1 MELVEHSIGN
11 VQILSLKGS
20 FDTYH
25 AQSVRQWLEQATE
38 SDPAR
43 VVVNLQ
49 DVSFLDSTGLSTLVQ
64 GMKRSRKLN
73 GDIRLC
79 GLRPP
84 IRMVFELTR
93 LDRVFE
99 IFGSEEEAVEAFSA

>member
-1 MELVEHSIGN
+1 MELIEHSIGN
-11 VQILSLKGS
+11 VQVLSLKGS

-49 DVSFLDSTGLSTLVQ
+49 DVSFLDSTGLI
-64 GMKRSRKLN
+64 
-73 GDIRLC
+73 DA
-79 GLRPP
+79 
-84 IRMVFELTR
+84 
-93 LDRVFE
+93 
-99 IFGSEEEAVEAFSA
+99 GSGHETVSQIEWRYPVMRASSADPHGI

>member
-1 MELVEHSIGN
+1 MELIEHSIGN
-11 VQILSLKGS
+11 VQVLTLKGS

-25 AQSVRQWLEQATE
+25 APTVRLWLDRATA
-38 SDPAR
+38 SDPAK
-43 VVVNLQ
+43 VVVNLE

-99 IFGSEEEAVEAFSA
+99 IFGSEEEAVQAFSD

>member
-1 MELVEHSIGN
+1 MELIEHSIGS
-11 VQILSLKGS
+11 VQVLSLKGS

-25 AQSVRQWLEQATE
+25 AQSVRQWLEQATK
-38 SDPAR
+38 SDPAK

-64 GMKRSRKLN
+64 GMKRSRQLN

>member
-1 MELVEHSIGN
+1 MELIERSIGS
-11 VQILSLKGS
+11 VQVLSLKGS

-25 AQSVRQWLEQATE
+25 AQSVRQWLEQATAM
-38 SDPAR
+38 DPAN
-43 VVVNLQ
+43 VVVNLE
-49 DVSFLDSTGLSTLVQ
+49 DVNFLDSTGLSILVQ
-64 GMKRSRKLN
+64 GMKWSRKRS

-99 IFGSEEEAVEAFSA
+99 IYGSEEEAVKAFSL

>member
-1 MELVEHSIGN
+1 MELIEHSNGN

-25 AQSVRQWLEQATE
+25 SKSVRHWLEKAT
-38 SDPAR
+38 SSNPAH
-43 VVVNLQ
+43 VVINLE
-49 DVSFLDSTGLSTLVQ
+49 DVDFLDSTALAILVH
-64 GMKRSRKLN
+64 GMKSSRKLN

-99 IFGSEEEAVEAFSA
+99 IFGSEEEAVKAFSL

>member
-1 MELVEHSIGN
+1 MELIERSIGS
-11 VQILSLKGS
+11 VQVLSLKGS

-25 AQSVRQWLEQATE
+25 AQSVRQWLDQATK

-64 GMKRSRKLN
+64 GMKRSRQLN